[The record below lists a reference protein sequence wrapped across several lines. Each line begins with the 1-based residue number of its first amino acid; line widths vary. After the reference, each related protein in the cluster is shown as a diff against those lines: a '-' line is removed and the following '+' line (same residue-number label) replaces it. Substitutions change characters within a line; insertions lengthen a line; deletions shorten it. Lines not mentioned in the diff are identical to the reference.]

1 MEEAQEKITQL
12 PWKRGKDGKPTFRSP
27 EHRLILWGVVSGG
40 EPLLAYD
47 RREPESGKWETF
59 EEWGTVDQMT
69 AANIAFRRTYEDAMT
84 MGALNADER
93 HPQGSITAIAYA
105 QPSLGDPI
113 SAQDADGRWLHIGDR
128 VRTDEGGWEGYITS
142 YTSCED
148 GKGGFSDAVDWERCH
163 TLTPWDG
170 LE

>member
-1 MEEAQEKITQL
+1 VTGMEEAQEKITQL

-47 RREPESGKWETF
+47 RREPENGKWETF

-84 MGALNADER
+84 MGALKSREKA
-93 HPQGSITAIAYA
+93 
-105 QPSLGDPI
+105 
-113 SAQDADGRWLHIGDR
+113 
-128 VRTDEGGWEGYITS
+128 
-142 YTSCED
+142 
-148 GKGGFSDAVDWERCH
+148 
-163 TLTPWDG
+163 
-170 LE
+170 